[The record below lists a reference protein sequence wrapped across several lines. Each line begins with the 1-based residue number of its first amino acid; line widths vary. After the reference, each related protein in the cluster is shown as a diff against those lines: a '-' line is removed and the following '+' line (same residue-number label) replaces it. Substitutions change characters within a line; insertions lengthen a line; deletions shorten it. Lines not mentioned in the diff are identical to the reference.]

1 MRKKNGQL
9 HFISGRYIYKLIQ
22 LQISVAD
29 NWHLIGNE
37 LVIDWLEILHYWINV
52 YWLFSFVDFH
62 I

>member
-1 MRKKNGQL
+1 M
-9 HFISGRYIYKLIQ
+9 
-22 LQISVAD
+22 AD
-29 NWHLIGNE
+29 DWHLIGNE